1 MIYDGASFGT
11 ATFSGSDEEADYL
24 GLPGLLDP
32 DQMRALLRQRQ
43 AEQVNNNTAKAAAPA
58 PTAAVV
64 AERAATADQLGAL
77 RRELNGLV
85 AMNVHRTGRP
95 HGIIHA
101 ELRRV
106 CGGPPTAIATVDQL
120 TERIAILRSW

>member
-1 MIYDGASFGT
+1 
-11 ATFSGSDEEADYL
+11 
-24 GLPGLLDP
+24 LLDA

-43 AEQVNNNTAKAAAPA
+43 QTQVEANSAKAPAPQ

-64 AERAATADQLGAL
+64 SDRAATADQLGAL
-77 RRELNGLV
+77 RKELNGLV
-85 AMNVHRTGRP
+85 AMNVHRTGKP

-106 CGGPPTAIATVDQL
+106 CGGPP
-120 TERIAILRSW
+120 

>member
-1 MIYDGASFGT
+1 
-11 ATFSGSDEEADYL
+11 
-24 GLPGLLDP
+24 
-32 DQMRALLRQRQ
+32 
-43 AEQVNNNTAKAAAPA
+43 
-58 PTAAVV
+58 
-64 AERAATADQLGAL
+64 
-77 RRELNGLV
+77 
-85 AMNVHRTGRP
+85 MNVHRTGKP